1 MHEFG
6 IAQGLLDTV
15 LAKAGENNCKRVDC
29 IKLEIGILCG
39 VEVEALTF
47 AFNCLAEGTL
57 AASATLEIEQIPL
70 RCHCDRCNLLFLGKP
85 FSYHCPTCGT
95 TSHSIRTGREMN
107 MISME
112 VS

>member
-15 LAKAGENNCKRVDC
+15 LAKAGETNSKRVEC

-47 AFNCLAEGTL
+47 AFNCLSEGTP
-57 AASATLEIEQIPL
+57 AAKAKLEIEHIPL
-70 RCHCDRCNLLFLGKP
+70 RCHCDQCSQLFLCKP
-85 FSYHCPTCGT
+85 FSYHCPNCGT
-95 TSHSIRTGREMN
+95 TSRSIRTGREMN